1 MAIKVRVDEKMVKGQ
16 LLDQWTSAIRG
27 DCFMVANDKV
37 ANDKLTSATILMTAP
52 SSIRTV
58 LKNMDD
64 ALRIINDPRAE
75 KMNVFVLVNSLKD
88 AQKLAA
94 TGKVSSV
101 NVTRY
106 SSKGEGEKKEVVENC
121 VRLTAEDIDV
131 LKKIEEWGV
140 EVYCKLIPDRE
151 KVKLY

>member
-1 MAIKVRVDEKMVKGQ
+1 MAIKVRIDEKMVKGQ

-37 ANDKLTSATILMTAP
+37 AADKLTSTTIMMTAP

-58 LKNMDD
+58 LKSMND

-75 KMNVFVLVNSLKD
+75 KMNIFILVNSLKD
-88 AQKLAA
+88 ACRLAE

-106 SSKGEGEKKEVVENC
+106 SSKSEGEKKEVVENC
-121 VRLTAEDIDV
+121 VRLTAEDIDT
-131 LKKIEEWGV
+131 LKKIESSGV
-140 EVYCKLIPDRE
+140 EVYSQLIPDRE